1 MVVSGGGGADGP
13 GVSGGGGADGPG
25 VSGGGGAENDESG
38 ARLCAS
44 RFLTWL

>member
-25 VSGGGGAENDESG
+25 VSGGGGAENDGPG